1 MTAQT
6 TKNILKIV
14 AKNAAI
20 GNFSDLFVAKTAMLA
35 RVFKEKRIKVTI
47 IYNVI
52 NISSFRLKKFYH
64 KRPTFARKSST
75 SFGAGGGSITLFF
88 LFSS

>member
-47 IYNVI
+47 IYNVL
-52 NISSFRLKKFYH
+52 NIFSFRLKN
-64 KRPTFARKSST
+64 
-75 SFGAGGGSITLFF
+75 SITKDRHWQENLQ
-88 LFSS
+88 LLLELEEDQ